1 MPLSEHVYCVAIAF
15 KVAEQVE
22 QQDCI
27 QFCVKLEHS
36 SMECIWVI
44 QRPQLWVT
52 GDWQFHHDNAPAR
65 ASRLVQSFL
74 AKHQIAQVTQPPYS
88 PDLSPCDFWILPKL
102 QSPLKGKRF
111 KKMKRLCSG

>member
-74 AKHQIAQVTQPPYS
+74 AKHQITHVTQPPYR
-88 PDLSPCDFWILPKL
+88 FGILCLLAFPKTKIIFEREEIL
-102 QSPLKGKRF
+102 DN
-111 KKMKRLCSG
+111 